1 MAIQRITG
9 GGNTQLV
16 VQQYGN
22 PEGKPILFV
31 HGLSQCYLVWSK
43 QYQSTLTEEFRLVCL
58 DNRGHGMSEKP
69 IALEAYTQARLWA
82 DDVQAVITALA
93 LDKPILVGWSY
104 GGYII
109 NDYLAVYGSE
119 MVGGI
124 NYVCA
129 GVLLGVEKAT
139 GMFGSEFIET
149 LPGLCSENLD
159 DNISAVRK
167 LLRLIFEKQPSQDEF
182 EELIASNMIT
192 PPVVRKGMVSRV
204 IERDAVMQAL
214 NLPVLVA
221 EGEKDR
227 VVLSTHTKHL
237 LSCIPHAQAS
247 FYAGVGHS
255 PHMEEPG
262 RFNGELALFARGCK
276 RSHYP

>member
-1 MAIQRITG
+1 
-9 GGNTQLV
+9 
-16 VQQYGN
+16 
-22 PEGKPILFV
+22 
-31 HGLSQCYLVWSK
+31 
-43 QYQSTLTEEFRLVCL
+43 
-58 DNRGHGMSEKP
+58 MSEKP
-69 IALEAYTQARLWA
+69 SALEAYRQALLWA

-109 NDYLAVYGSE
+109 NDYLALYGSE
-119 MVGGI
+119 MVGDI

-129 GVLLGVEKAT
+129 GVLMGVEKAP
-139 GMFGSEFIET
+139 GMLGSEFIET

-159 DNISAVRK
+159 DNMSAVRK
-167 LLRLIFEKQPSQDEF
+167 LLRLIFERQPPQDEF

-192 PPVVRKGMVSRV
+192 PPVARKGMVSRV

-214 NLPVLVA
+214 KIPVLVT

-227 VVLSTHTKHL
+227 VVLSSHTKHL

-247 FYAGVGHS
+247 FYAGVDHS

-262 RFNGELALFARGCK
+262 RFNSELALFARGCN
-276 RSHYP
+276 RSHHP